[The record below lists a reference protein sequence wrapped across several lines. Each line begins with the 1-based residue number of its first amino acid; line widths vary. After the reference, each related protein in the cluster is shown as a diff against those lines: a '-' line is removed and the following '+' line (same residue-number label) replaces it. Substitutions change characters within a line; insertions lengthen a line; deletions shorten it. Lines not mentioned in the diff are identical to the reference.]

1 MANPGTSHPQTAAG
15 LVAGQANGKESH
27 TTAPDVNFWA
37 VFESAPDAYLLLA
50 PDPPR
55 FTMVAANEAR
65 LRATLTRREDVIGRP
80 LSRSFQTTPTTPPRR
95 ASATCW
101 RRWTR

>member
-1 MANPGTSHPQTAAG
+1 MPGARSFLDEMANPGSRSHAAPE
-15 LVAGQANGKESH
+15 A
-27 TTAPDVNFWA
+27 NFWA

-65 LRATLTRREDVIGRP
+65 LRESLQG
-80 LSRSFQTTPTTPPRR
+80 RR
-95 ASATCW
+95 AVD
-101 RRWTR
+101 R